1 MSLHFEV
8 EKELSLKVMGHGDIY
23 AKRGSM
29 IAYKGNFRFERKTMS
44 LGRNIVRDAFQSV
57 KKKFTGEGLDLML
70 ASGSGTLFLADEGR
84 HVGTITL
91 QQGHRL
97 SVESSDVLAFSKT
110 VNTDVRMLGV
120 GVLSQKGFFTS
131 TFTANQGS
139 ETIAILSTGNPIQL
153 ETPCCVDP
161 DAVVAWSGPD
171 PSIKTDI
178 NWKTLIGKTSGESYM
193 FEFKQPGHVVI
204 VQPFERSHDDDDDDS
219 DAPTKML
226 GGLSNLFDALS

>member
-8 EKELSLKVMGHGDIY
+8 EKELSLKAIGNGAIY

-29 IAYKGNFRFERKTMS
+29 IAYKGDFRFERKTMS
-44 LGRNIVRDAFQSV
+44 LGRNIVRDAIHSV

-70 ASGSGTLFLADEGR
+70 ATGSGTLFLADEGR

-91 QQGHRL
+91 QQGQRL

-110 VNTDVRMLGV
+110 VNTDIRMLGV

-131 TFTANQGS
+131 SFTANQGP
-139 ETIAILSTGNPIQL
+139 ETIAILSTGNPLVL

-171 PSIKTDI
+171 PSVKTDI

-193 FEFKQPGHVVI
+193 FEFKQPGYIVV
-204 VQPFERSHDDDDDDS
+204 VQPCERSHDDDDGSDS
-219 DAPTKML
+219 PTKAL
-226 GGLSNLFDALS
+226 GSLSNLFDALS